1 MYRKYKMYSAS
12 ALIIILLK
20 VIFHVDKV
28 SKIRNIC
35 LLPINIIF
43 ISLQFN
49 FNIDTTHFKTI
60 MSLKRQ
66 PPHQLR
72 KCPKLSISPKWDLH
86 WDLPQMTL

>member
-1 MYRKYKMYSAS
+1 M
-12 ALIIILLK
+12 
-20 VIFHVDKV
+20 DKV
-28 SKIRNIC
+28 SKIRNIY

-72 KCPKLSISPKWDLH
+72 RCPKIIHK
-86 WDLPQMTL
+86 PQMGLALGSPSNDVIASYF